1 MSKFKKKEIA
11 YKLIKSLYKNKNS
24 LSVTLAGSYSEHFNI
39 NKAGDVDIIIIC
51 KKLNKAFY
59 DKCILTIKRFKDKY
73 FHKRNL
79 IINSTFGPIKFY
91 KKNSI
96 VFHLM
101 IYDLK
106 SHIQHTIKSP
116 FTCYDWERSQFF
128 IGKGLNKL
136 SPVYQLQYRDFLE
149 ARRSIKEYLEDLS
162 QNRISYRE
170 YLFEYSKVKLIKK
183 YFKIDELNKRDF
195 IYHVIKFLIINYI
208 KYEKQSNIKVK
219 NNQIEKKF
227 SQIVNNKLDLNE
239 FIKLKNQKYKKK
251 LFDQDSRK
259 LAIKF
264 IKNFNKFLKRNEDN
278 KIYFSRHKETK
289 LNKKIFLG
297 QKLNPVIIDKK
308 NKKEFK
314 NITIKKFYS
323 SPAKR
328 CIDTA
333 KIIGKRRKI
342 IVNKNLKEIDYG
354 DAEGLSLKKLS
365 KKFPLIIKKWK
376 EGLDPK
382 FPNGENTYNVSA
394 RLNKFIDN
402 EIIHK
407 EKSNTLIV
415 THNVVL
421 RCLIGKYFSINKKD
435 WHKININYFDL
446 LEFKLVNRRIVPNIE
461 RKKYLYIFKNFF
473 D

>member
-128 IGKGLNKL
+128 IGKSLKKL

-170 YLFEYSKVKLIKK
+170 YLFEHSKVKLVKK

-195 IYHVIKFLIINYI
+195 VYHVIKFLIINYI

-264 IKNFNKFLKRNEDN
+264 IKNFNKFLKRNEKN

-354 DAEGLSLKKLS
+354 DVEGLNLKKLS

-446 LEFKLVNRRIVPNIE
+446 LEFKLVSRKIVPNIE